1 MIGCETHE
9 RGITMDLDQ
18 VLEEMQANETQTKV
32 ASAPNAIPAGRS
44 DALLHALE
52 KTAYAPVQPVGAAGD
67 VVDDLVK
74 MASELAGTE
83 KEAEV
88 AHASLL
94 GQAFADAAISKF
106 ASYEAQATRELA
118 YVEQQKVAAAPHYDD
133 SDYATDAELE
143 KIAGLGYADAA
154 ALVQAEMGEGTV
166 TDDELEKVAELG
178 YADAASLVNSE
189 MGEGTVTESE
199 LEKVAELGYADAA
212 NLVQAEM
219 EKEAGYGDE
228 AAEIDY
234 FVKTASD
241 DEVIKVASEAGYSD
255 TVEKIAEDYQEGHD
269 EALQEV
275 HDVAMGEFLKG
286 AAETESII
294 NALSSQQ

>member
-1 MIGCETHE
+1 
-9 RGITMDLDQ
+9 MDLDQ

-32 ASAPNAIPAGRS
+32 ASAPAAIPAERS

-52 KTAYAPVQPVGAAGD
+52 KTAQAPVQPVGAGGD

-106 ASYEAQATRELA
+106 ASYEAQATQELA
-118 YVEQQKVAAAPHYDD
+118 YAEQQKIAAAPYYDD
-133 SDYATDAELE
+133 GDYATDE
-143 KIAGLGYADAA
+143 
-154 ALVQAEMGEGTV
+154 
-166 TDDELEKVAELG
+166 ELEKVAVLG
-178 YADAASLVNSE
+178 YGDAYALAEAEMEKEAASYE
-189 MGEGTVTESE
+189 DEEDYEE
-199 LEKVAELGYADAA
+199 LQKIAAEVGYADAA

-219 EKEAGYGDE
+219 EKEAGYDDE

-241 DEVIKVASEAGYSD
+241 DDVIKVASEAGYSD
-255 TVEKIAEDYQEGHD
+255 TIEKIAEDYQEGHD

-294 NALSSQQ
+294 NAIQSAQ